1 MENKKKTLSP
11 DQKWY
16 NEVRAKYT
24 ADILRCV
31 KGACVNVLPVSHSV
45 PLEKR
50 TQVSMYKTDTVSSLF
65 AGKRRNKDSRY
76 AVLNFASY
84 LNPGGGFLK
93 GAKAQEEALCH
104 QSILY
109 PVLNAFRDT
118 WYYSHA
124 MEESETYSDDF
135 ILIPECLFIKG
146 DNIITADV
154 LTMAAVN
161 HTKLRD
167 MTDAEA
173 YDIMRRRMETAYVT
187 IGALGAT
194 RIILGA
200 WGCGVFQNDPALIAE
215 YWKEIT
221 KLHNGLYEEVI
232 HAVPDSDTYNVFKR
246 HVGP

>member
-16 NEVRAKYT
+16 NEVRTKYT

-31 KGACVNVLPVSHSV
+31 QGACVNVMPVSPSME
-45 PLEKR
+45 LTGGTK
-50 TQVSMYKTDTVSSLF
+50 VSLYKTDTVSSLF

-84 LNPGGGFLK
+84 LNPGGGFIK
-93 GAKAQEEALCH
+93 GAKAQEEALCR

-124 MEESETYSDDF
+124 MEDSETYSDDF
-135 ILIPECLFIKG
+135 ILVPECLFIRD

-161 HTKLRD
+161 HAKLRD
-167 MTDAEA
+167 VTDAQA
-173 YDIMRRRMETAYVT
+173 YDIMRKRMEAAYVT

-194 RIILGA
+194 HIILGA

-221 KLHNGLYEEVI
+221 KLHNGLYKEVI
-232 HAVPDSDTYNVFKR
+232 HAVPDSSTYNIFKR
-246 HVGP
+246 HVGS